1 MSALISVFFFVAL
14 AFNTYLAAKRQGTWS
29 WPQFLVTV
37 ASLVAIPILII
48 FSLMHV
54 KWLLERPAAFTLIV
68 SSLILLCVC
77 AFAYALNNWRARK
90 K

>member
-1 MSALISVFFFVAL
+1 MSALISCIFFLAL

-48 FSLMHV
+48 LSLKDV
-54 KWLLERPAAFTLIV
+54 KWLIDKPVAFTLIV
-68 SSLILLCVC
+68 TGLILSCVC
-77 AFAYALNNWRARK
+77 AFAYALNKWRSRNR
-90 K
+90 